1 MGRTCFRQRLWKWED
16 LLRSARLSGIKVSA
30 VPMVRWVKKVD
41 FQRGTDKYIPLK
53 N

>member
-1 MGRTCFRQRLWKWED
+1 MEVGSKD

-30 VPMVRWVKKVD
+30 VPMVRWVNKIG
-41 FQRGTDKYIPLK
+41 FQRVTDKYIPLK